1 MATVAEKENPAVAGG
16 GGGAAGAG
24 SRKLSR
30 KEMMEQWKAQRAKG
44 GPVKAQ
50 HARTALKTTT

>member
-1 MATVAEKENPAVAGG
+1 MAGG